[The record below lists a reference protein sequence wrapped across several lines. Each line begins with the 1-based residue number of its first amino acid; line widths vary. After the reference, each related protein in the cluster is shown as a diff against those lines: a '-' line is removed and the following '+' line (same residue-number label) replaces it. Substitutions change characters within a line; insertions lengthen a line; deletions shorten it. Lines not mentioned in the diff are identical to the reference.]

1 MKQAIPI
8 SRQSYIRLP
17 NASFQTLPSDRITSL
32 QLNLTIIA
40 MVADNEFK
48 GWAGLD
54 EKACDG
60 HMSFQEFAPKK
71 WDEDDVD
78 GKFRLLKQRDRQ
90 S

>member
-1 MKQAIPI
+1 
-8 SRQSYIRLP
+8 
-17 NASFQTLPSDRITSL
+17 
-32 QLNLTIIA
+32 